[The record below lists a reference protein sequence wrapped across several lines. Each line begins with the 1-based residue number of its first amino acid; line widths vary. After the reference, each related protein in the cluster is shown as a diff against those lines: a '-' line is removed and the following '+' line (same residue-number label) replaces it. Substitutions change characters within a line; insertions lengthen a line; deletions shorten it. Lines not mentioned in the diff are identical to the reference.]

1 MQQFTVLYCQ
11 WVVVNLHCNE
21 RAFLC
26 LSIYIV
32 LFNIKFKS
40 FKLKSSWVM
49 LFCMHRHLFLVKKI
63 YLDTIFFLP
72 ETSACGCMI
81 FVHYVVVFFFFFCS
95 INSIQIFYWIKC
107 INLITQYPMGFVQR
121 GDYHY
126 SFYYMSLIIFLLT
139 TIVETF
145 FHNKNNMKFDL
156 ILK

>member
-72 ETSACGCMI
+72 ETSACRCMI
-81 FVHYVVVFFFFFCS
+81 FVHYVVVFSFFFLFNQFNSNILLNKMHKFNYTISNGICS
-95 INSIQIFYWIKC
+95 TSWGWRWLSLFILLYEFNYF
-107 INLITQYPMGFVQR
+107 FV
-121 GDYHY
+121 DHNCWN
-126 SFYYMSLIIFLLT
+126 FLS
-139 TIVETF
+139 
-145 FHNKNNMKFDL
+145 
-156 ILK
+156 